1 MALPSQFLRMAHVVV
16 LFCSIYARTALGRP
30 TSTANKAPIA
40 AKKSRTSEI
49 LIICVLQRR
58 SIADIVR
65 LQTWQVRRRQAEAC
79 SVRSFAKSKE
89 VEVHQASAQVSLPFP
104 SSPKRSRV
112 QARLMLI
119 SRSSGTDASSQTTH
133 LPSFKPT
140 RRTILAAIRRNN
152 GSSSWATESLNR
164 TSIPRMR

>member
-1 MALPSQFLRMAHVVV
+1 MVHAVVP
-16 LFCSIYARTALGRP
+16 CSGIYACIASDRTI
-30 TSTANKAPIA
+30 STVNKAPRA
-40 AKKSRTSEI
+40 TEKSRTSEN
-49 LIICVLQRR
+49 IIIYVLQRR

-104 SSPKRSRV
+104 SSRQRSRV
-112 QARLMLI
+112 QARLMLV
-119 SRSSGTDASSQTTH
+119 SQCSGTDASSQTTH
-133 LPSFKPT
+133 SPSFKRT

-152 GSSSWATESLNR
+152 GSSSWATESLNH